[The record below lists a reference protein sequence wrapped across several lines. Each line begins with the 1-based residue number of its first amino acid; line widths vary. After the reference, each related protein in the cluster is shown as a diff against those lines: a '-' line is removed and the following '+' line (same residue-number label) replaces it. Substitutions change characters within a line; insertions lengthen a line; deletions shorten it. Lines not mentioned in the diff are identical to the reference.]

1 MKIPAHLFSVGLA
14 LAVIVAWPATV
25 QANVLS
31 PTARQNK
38 LNAAK
43 KVLSPGEASLP
54 ANLLSPFNPAG
65 FAGLGARGGANLPP
79 SGGEETP
86 VPAVP
91 RGDQAVLQAIATG
104 LKPSGF
110 FVIGGESTL
119 VFGQKKVKAGSFLTI
134 AFEGASYTLEITAI
148 DRSTF
153 TLRFNREEYTRP
165 IK

>member
-1 MKIPAHLFSVGLA
+1 MKRRTHLRAIVVALVAGGL
-14 LAVIVAWPATV
+14 WPAV
-25 QANVLS
+25 SQANVLS
-31 PTARQNK
+31 PAARQNK

-43 KVLSPGEASLP
+43 KVLNPGEAALP
-54 ANLLSPFNPAG
+54 ANLTSPFYPAG
-65 FAGLGARGGANLPP
+65 FAGLGSRGGPIPGP
-79 SGGEETP
+79 SSSEEAAA
-86 VPAVP
+86 PAVP

-134 AFEGASYTLEITAI
+134 TFEGASYTLEITAI

-153 TLRFNREEYTRP
+153 TLRLNREEYTRP